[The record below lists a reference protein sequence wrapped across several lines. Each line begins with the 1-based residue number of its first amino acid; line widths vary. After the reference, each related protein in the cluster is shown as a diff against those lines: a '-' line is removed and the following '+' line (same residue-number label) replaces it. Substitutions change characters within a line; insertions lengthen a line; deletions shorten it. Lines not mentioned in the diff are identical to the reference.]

1 MIQATQEELRQEA
14 QRFLRLAD
22 RDVKAF
28 QVLKNAP
35 EIHLTTVCFHA
46 QQAIEKCLKAVLI
59 RHGVELHKTHD
70 LEELWAKLDRI
81 NIAPPINAEK
91 LGKINPCAVIF
102 RYDDTDIELL
112 SREEAESMMDNIQH
126 WAISEVGNE
135 KEEQKVS
142 DSVNQ
147 DDSNE

>member
-1 MIQATQEELRQEA
+1 MRQEA
-14 QRFLRLAD
+14 QRFLHLAD

-35 EIHLTTVCFHA
+35 EIHLATVCFHA

-59 RHGVELHKTHD
+59 RHSVELHKTHD

-81 NIAPPINAEK
+81 NITPPINAEK
-91 LGKINPCAVIF
+91 LGKINPCAVTF

-112 SREEAESMMDNIQH
+112 SRDDAESMMDKIQR
-126 WAISEVGNE
+126 WAIKKVGNE
-135 KEEQKVS
+135 KEEDQKVT

-147 DDSNE
+147 DDTNEK